1 MFLVNLLLS
10 RKSASFSL
18 SLTPLYVDHSRFELV
33 NSVKYLGVIISS
45 NLSWSAHIR
54 SVCSKSRQLIG
65 VIFRHFYRS
74 SSPHSLLKMYIALVL
89 PRLSY
94 CSSVWD
100 HPSGSSLASEFEK
113 IQKFALRMC
122 TYNWSANY
130 LDFLSN
136 LQLPSLSTRRSQSII
151 YKILNN
157 LIYFPP
163 KSFICI
169 PPPIRSSH
177 SYHPLNVLTPYCK
190 TSATLNSLVPSVSS
204 LWNSLPHHL
213 KSSPSFPQFK
223 SSLKLSKLNL

>member
-1 MFLVNLLLS
+1 
-10 RKSASFSL
+10 
-18 SLTPLYVDHSRFELV
+18 
-33 NSVKYLGVIISS
+33 
-45 NLSWSAHIR
+45 
-54 SVCSKSRQLIG
+54 
-65 VIFRHFYRS
+65 
-74 SSPHSLLKMYIALVL
+74 MYIALVL
-89 PRLSY
+89 PHLSY

-100 HPSGSSLASEFEK
+100 PPSGSSLASELEK
-113 IQKFALRMC
+113 VQKFALRMC

-130 LDFLSN
+130 LDLLSN
-136 LQLPSLSTRRSQSII
+136 LQLSSLSTRRSQSKLFII

-163 KSFICI
+163 KIFICI

-190 TSATLNSLVPSVSS
+190 ASATLNSFVPSVSS

-213 KSSPSFPQFK
+213 KSSPSLPQFK